1 MVSGG
6 GPGGIN
12 QSEGRNSMLNS
23 SASVRQSGTDLGM
36 SYRSEGLPVIDEG
49 DEDFTTRTSMVKRRN
64 SKAGCGR
71 SCNECYL
78 SFAVLVRYVAADLSR
93 KKSAF

>member
-1 MVSGG
+1 
-6 GPGGIN
+6 
-12 QSEGRNSMLNS
+12 
-23 SASVRQSGTDLGM
+23 
-36 SYRSEGLPVIDEG
+36 
-49 DEDFTTRTSMVKRRN
+49 MVKRRN